1 MQYTLHVYPVGMDD
15 VSHDVRVVEVALDP
29 SFSSFATL
37 NVVAPRDSVFNAL
50 TTFRR
55 LYHDVVVHTV
65 ATTP

>member
-1 MQYTLHVYPVGMDD
+1 MQYTLHVYPIGDSD
-15 VSHDVRVVEVALDP
+15 VSADVRVVEVPLDTNLH
-29 SFSSFATL
+29 SFATL
-37 NVVAPRDSVFNAL
+37 NFVVPRDSMFNAL